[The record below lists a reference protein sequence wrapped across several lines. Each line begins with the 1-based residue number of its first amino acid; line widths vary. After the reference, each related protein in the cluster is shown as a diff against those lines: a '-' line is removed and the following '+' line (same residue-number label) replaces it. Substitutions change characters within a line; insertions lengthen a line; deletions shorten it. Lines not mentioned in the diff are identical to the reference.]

1 MGAQSALSKLPQ
13 ALSSPTTVMTSNYT
27 QWAIL
32 LVDVLAP
39 RDAESSRT
47 ARVYLARMSLLL
59 LAFVPGAFAGA

>member
-1 MGAQSALSKLPQ
+1 
-13 ALSSPTTVMTSNYT
+13 MTSNYT
-27 QWAIL
+27 QWAIS

-39 RDAESSRT
+39 RDAESGRT